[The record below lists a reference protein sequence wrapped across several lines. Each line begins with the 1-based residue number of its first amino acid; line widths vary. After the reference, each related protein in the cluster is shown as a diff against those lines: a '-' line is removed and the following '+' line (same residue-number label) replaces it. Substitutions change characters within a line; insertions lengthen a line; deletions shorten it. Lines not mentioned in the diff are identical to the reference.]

1 MRIKVKNNKHKV
13 LKVILG
19 YDNHVFKIG
28 DYVKHNIDN
37 TIGKISSISDYTTI
51 LWNDGY
57 KERIITSNLKKVVSY
72 VDYVEEIV
80 QPMNTQQNF
89 KSDANTFTKQVYN
102 IEKNNDEIENNI
114 KVNDGLDDIYL
125 SALQEDNFDDIED
138 GGPVDN
144 KKEITSNINEEEIK
158 KKAIDEVINVMKNK
172 GILKDEAM
180 EESQRQII
188 SLMDDNTFEN
198 FKNTI
203 LNKQKKV
210 NKVEKTEAELM
221 LEKIK
226 ANGPIIG
233 DFSAAGG
240 SHKDVDDGSETRSLF
255 GKAPKQ
261 LDPSMNDTMENIINN
276 LKSNN
281 MAVDNDNIIVEKEPE
296 KKLNFDGFKNIQGI
310 KKPIQ
315 IQNNQQTPRSN
326 LYEAISNIDWT
337 IFTRQ

>member
-1 MRIKVKNNKHKV
+1 
-13 LKVILG
+13 
-19 YDNHVFKIG
+19 
-28 DYVKHNIDN
+28 
-37 TIGKISSISDYTTI
+37 
-51 LWNDGY
+51 
-57 KERIITSNLKKVVSY
+57 
-72 VDYVEEIV
+72 
-80 QPMNTQQNF
+80 
-89 KSDANTFTKQVYN
+89 
-102 IEKNNDEIENNI
+102 
-114 KVNDGLDDIYL
+114 
-125 SALQEDNFDDIED
+125 
-138 GGPVDN
+138 
-144 KKEITSNINEEEIK
+144 
-158 KKAIDEVINVMKNK
+158 MKNK

-281 MAVDNDNIIVEKEPE
+281 MAIDNDNIIVEKEPE

>member
-1 MRIKVKNNKHKV
+1 MRIKVKNNKNKV

-19 YDNHVFKIG
+19 YNSHKYEVG

-57 KERIITSNLKKVVSY
+57 KERIITSDLKKIVSY
-72 VDYVEEIV
+72 VDYIEDIV

-102 IEKNNDEIENNI
+102 IEKNNDKIDDNTKTEN
-114 KVNDGLDDIYL
+114 KLDDIYL
-125 SALQEDNFDDIED
+125 AALEEDNFDDIED
-138 GGPVDN
+138 GSPIEA
-144 KKEITSNINEEEIK
+144 KKEEINTIDKEEIK

-172 GILKDEAM
+172 GMLKDESM

-188 SLMDDNTFEN
+188 SLMDDNTFES
-198 FKNTI
+198 FKSTI
-203 LNKQKKV
+203 LNKPKKV
-210 NKVEKTEAELM
+210 NKIEKTEAELM

-226 ANGPIIG
+226 AGGPIIG
-233 DFSAAGG
+233 DFSAMQ
-240 SHKDVDDGSETRSLF
+240 KTTVDIDDGSETRSLS
-255 GKAPKQ
+255 GRKSKP
-261 LDPSMNDTMENIINN
+261 LDPSMNDTMDNIINN
-276 LKSNN
+276 LKDKN
-281 MAVDNDNIIVEKEPE
+281 MNIDNDNIVIEEKSE
-296 KKLNFDGFKNIQGI
+296 KKLNLEGFKNIQGL

-315 IQNNQQTPRSN
+315 IQNNQQTPRSS

-337 IFTRQ
+337 IYTRQ